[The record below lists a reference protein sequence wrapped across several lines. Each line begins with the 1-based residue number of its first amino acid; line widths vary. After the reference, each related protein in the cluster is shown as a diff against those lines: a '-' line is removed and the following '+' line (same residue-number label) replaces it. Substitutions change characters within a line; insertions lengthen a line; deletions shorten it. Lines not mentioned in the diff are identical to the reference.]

1 MGMNE
6 PNRPRSGP
14 SPTLDDLAVYALDA
28 HEPEEAQAI
37 AAYLEEAPGAAGWER
52 TLREAAGEYGAAA
65 TPESDPPGD
74 LRERVLGAAGAGRV
88 PSPVVAGASPI
99 DVHRTELSRM
109 VLLLSDLT
117 PDEWARPLDPPE
129 FAGWTVHELAAHIA
143 ANESLLADHLG
154 VPVEG
159 VTETEQDNE
168 GRTAAAQAR
177 HRDLPPAAA
186 VGELEAAAEAVD
198 TEVQARGEARLD
210 ERVEWWDG
218 PTAIRVALLVRAFE
232 TWTHADDVR
241 RATGRPMVAPPE
253 QSLRTMSSAACGF
266 VPSFLAARE
275 VQHPGRVVRLRFED
289 LGPDA
294 AWDIDLG
301 TIGGVRPASGTEVD
315 TEIAM
320 SGLAF
325 CRAVSNRPPGGTHEY
340 EATGDTGLAAAVVD
354 SLAAL
359 AFL

>member
-6 PNRPRSGP
+6 QNEPGTGP
-14 SPTLDDLAVYALDA
+14 SLDDLAVYALDA

-37 AAYLEEAPGAAGWER
+37 AAYLAEAPGAARWER
-52 TLREAAGEYGAAA
+52 ALRDAAAEYGAAA
-65 TPESDPPGD
+65 TLESEPPSD

-99 DVHRTELSRM
+99 EAHRTELSRM
-109 VLLLSDLT
+109 VMLLADLA
-117 PDEWARPLDPPE
+117 PDEWDRPLDPPE
-129 FAGWTVHELAAHIA
+129 FAGWTVHDVAAHIA

-154 VPVEG
+154 VPVPG
-159 VTETEQDNE
+159 VPETEQDNA

-177 HRDLPPAAA
+177 HRTLPPRAA
-186 VGELEAAAEAVD
+186 VGELELAAEAVD

-253 QSLRTMSSAACGF
+253 QSLRTMASAACGF
-266 VPSFLAARE
+266 VPAFLAARE
-275 VQHPGRVVRLRFED
+275 VHHPGRVVRFRFD
-289 LGPDA
+289 DRGPEA
-294 AWDIDLG
+294 AWDVDLG
-301 TIGGVRPASGTEVD
+301 VIGGVRPAGELDVD

-320 SGLAF
+320 SVLAF
-325 CRAVSNRPPGGTHEY
+325 CRAISNRPAGAPPEY
-340 EATGDTGLAAAVVD
+340 TTTGDSALAAAVVD
-354 SLAAL
+354 ALPAL

>member
-1 MGMNE
+1 MGMNRSEE
-6 PNRPRSGP
+6 PRP
-14 SPTLDDLAVYALDA
+14 SPSLDDLAVYALDA

-37 AAYLEEAPGAAGWER
+37 AAYLAEAPGAAGWER

-65 TPESDPPGD
+65 AAESDPPGD
-74 LRERVLGAAGAGRV
+74 LRERVLGAARAGRV

-99 DVHRTELSRM
+99 EVHRIELSRM
-109 VLLLSDLT
+109 VMLLSDLT
-117 PDEWARPLDPPE
+117 PDEWDRPLDPPE
-129 FAGWTVHELAAHIA
+129 FAGWTVHDVAAHLAAS
-143 ANESLLADHLG
+143 ESLLADHLG
-154 VPVEG
+154 VPVPG
-159 VTETEQDNE
+159 VSETEQDNV

-177 HRDLPPAAA
+177 HRPLPPVAA

-218 PTAIRVALLVRAFE
+218 PTALRVALLVRAFE

-253 QSLRTMSSAACGF
+253 QSLRTMASNACGF
-266 VPSFLAARE
+266 VPAFLAARE
-275 VQHPGRVVRLRFED
+275 VHHPGRVVRFRFED
-289 LGPDA
+289 LGPEA
-294 AWDIDLG
+294 VWDVDLG
-301 TIGGVRPASGTEVD
+301 TIGGVRPASDAAVD

-325 CRAVSNRPPGGTHEY
+325 CRAVSNRPAGCAPEY
-340 EATGDTGLAAAVVD
+340 EASGDAGLAAAVVD
-354 SLAAL
+354 ALPAL